1 MNTAVAADNAVVRP
15 HVVSLDNP
23 VMPLPDVSTS
33 REVTGVLDDMRR
45 IFRALREGSRAA
57 EREIGL
63 SGAQL
68 FVLRT
73 LAKPGHAL
81 SLNALAQRTKTH
93 QSSVSVVVTRLVRRR
108 LVSRKKSTL
117 DGRQLEVALTD
128 KGRALLAEAPAT
140 VQDRLIQSIERLPNP
155 KRQGLALALRALV
168 ESMGLH
174 DEPAAMFGEG
184 EGQPVQASRARS
196 RARKSAPIADS

>member
-1 MNTAVAADNAVVRP
+1 
-15 HVVSLDNP
+15 
-23 VMPLPDVSTS
+23 MPAEASTS
-33 REVTGVLDDMRR
+33 REVTSVLDDLRR

-81 SLNALAQRTKTH
+81 SLNALAERTKTH

-108 LVSRKKSTL
+108 LVSRKKSNL

-128 KGRALLAEAPAT
+128 KGRTLLAEAPAT
-140 VQDRLIQSIERLPNP
+140 MQDRLIRSIERLPSP
-155 KRQGLALALRALV
+155 KRQGLALALQALV
-168 ESMGLH
+168 ESMGLQE
-174 DEPAAMFGEG
+174 EPAAMFGER
-184 EGQPVQASRARS
+184 EGRPAPAPRAGS
-196 RARKSAPIADS
+196 RARKTPPLTRP

>member
-1 MNTAVAADNAVVRP
+1 M
-15 HVVSLDNP
+15 SLP
-23 VMPLPDVSTS
+23 EPSTS

-73 LAKPGHAL
+73 LAKRTRPL
-81 SLNALAQRTKTH
+81 SLNALAEGTKTH

-108 LVSRKKSTL
+108 LVSRKKS
-117 DGRQLEVALTD
+117 DFDARQLEVSLTD
-128 KGRALLAEAPAT
+128 KGRALLAKAPPT
-140 VQDRLIQSIERLPNP
+140 VQDRLILSIERLPGS
-155 KRQGLALALRALV
+155 KRQGLATALQALV
-168 ESMGLH
+168 EAMDLH
-174 DEPAAMFGEG
+174 EGSAVMFDEPPG
-184 EGQPVQASRARS
+184 PRPRTPRPRS
-196 RARKSAPIADS
+196 RERKPTRS